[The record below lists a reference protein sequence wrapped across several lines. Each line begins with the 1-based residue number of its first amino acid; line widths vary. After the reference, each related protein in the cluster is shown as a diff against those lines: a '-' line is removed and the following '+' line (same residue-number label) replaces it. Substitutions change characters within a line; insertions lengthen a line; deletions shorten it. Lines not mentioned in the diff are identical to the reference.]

1 MNVTETALLQAPLL
15 ADVTVDY
22 NATLR
27 TVNVRAPAGYVFITI
42 ERVRSVHCDC
52 GLTYD
57 DMLVVVNELER
68 LYRQFSCYFLC
79 LGCYGHVFHTYLL
92 YVVYKR
98 FVYMCTYTYTCT
110 LKCTYMYLMCCS

>member
-22 NATLR
+22 NETLH

-68 LYRQFSCYFLC
+68 LYRQFSSFLHRYTRLC
-79 LGCYGHVFHTYLL
+79 LEFFCTCGAVC
-92 YVVYKR
+92 KR
-98 FVYMCTYTYTCT
+98 SLCTYTVPT
-110 LKCTYMYLMCCS
+110 